1 MLKEY
6 SYMLLKKNIVFI
18 YIIRKIII
26 YIHIKMMYILYCVLY
41 QVETIS
47 LTFTTLFHPLTIYQ
61 VLTIAYATQMTFPPL
76 LSNLLTFLHKLYCQL
91 FEGF

>member
-6 SYMLLKKNIVFI
+6 SYVLLKKHCFYI
-18 YIIRKIII
+18 YNKKIII
-26 YIHIKMMYILYCVLY
+26 YIHIKIMYILYHVLY

-47 LTFTTLFHPLTIYQ
+47 LTFTSLFYPLTIYQ
-61 VLTIAYATQMTFPPL
+61 VLTITYATQMTFPPL